1 MKSVSQFVSG
11 ALYSLPVTKLS
22 SNSFIKL
29 GFPSSSCRNFIG
41 WNQKAFI
48 DNILNLSASDARVEF
63 EKLLQYIEDGIAGID
78 YTELCSRQTVENPN
92 DEDIRLLLNLA
103 ANAEQQRQ
111 DSLRDSTENG
121 YDDDERSDLGSIST
135 KTEQALYNRKR
146 AEQLARLLIAKKAIT
161 DVIKAPNFEEIWV
174 PFCKSETGSS
184 VIRNALVAQKTK
196 AIPHR
201 KSKTQPNMI

>member
-1 MKSVSQFVSG
+1 M
-11 ALYSLPVTKLS
+11 
-22 SNSFIKL
+22 
-29 GFPSSSCRNFIG
+29 
-41 WNQKAFI
+41 
-48 DNILNLSASDARVEF
+48 
-63 EKLLQYIEDGIAGID
+63 
-78 YTELCSRQTVENPN
+78 
-92 DEDIRLLLNLA
+92 
-103 ANAEQQRQ
+103 
-111 DSLRDSTENG
+111 RDSTENG

-196 AIPHR
+196 HIAALVC
-201 KSKTQPNMI
+201 